1 MSLSQSMG
9 NMELSTVMSPKN
21 VRVIQLALYYD
32 FVLFN
37 MQQKPFRVLLASG
50 GGAIGNKERGTM
62 MTIPNPGQPS
72 SFVEFNPVKEL
83 HDALVQ
89 CLSDK
94 SKCDINGLNGHVEYL
109 KETVYRSEKIDEF
122 KTRRKT
128 TPAELYDLL
137 NPGDGD
143 INTAIQNAVRQ
154 IKEYPAAAAA
164 TVYLGDEVLNL
175 IFRNAAVHFLDGNT
189 VAAMRSIMD
198 DVIALPKRMGGRT
211 QRRGTKRRGT
221 KRRGTKRRGTKRH
234 NRRGRTRRH

>member
-1 MSLSQSMG
+1 MSLSQLMG
-9 NMELSTVMSPKN
+9 NMELSTVMSPEN

-32 FVLFN
+32 FVLYN
-37 MQQKPFRVLLASG
+37 MQQKPFGVLLVSG
-50 GGAIGNKERGTM
+50 GGAIGNRERGTM
-62 MTIPNPGQPS
+62 VDVPNKAQPS
-72 SFVEFNPVKEL
+72 LFVKIDTVKEL

-94 SKCDINGLNGHVEYL
+94 SKCDINGLNEHVEYL
-109 KETVYRSEKIDEF
+109 KETLYRSEKIDEF
-122 KTRRKT
+122 KTRGKT

-137 NPGDGD
+137 NPGNGD
-143 INTAIQNAVRQ
+143 INAAIQKAVRQ
-154 IKEYPAAAAA
+154 IKEYPAAAA

-198 DVIALPKRMGGRT
+198 DGIALPKRIGGRT

>member
-1 MSLSQSMG
+1 MSLSQLMG
-9 NMELSTVMSPKN
+9 NMELSTVMSPEN

-32 FVLFN
+32 FVLYN
-37 MQQKPFRVLLASG
+37 MQQKPFGVLLVSG

-62 MTIPNPGQPS
+62 MTVPNPGQPS
-72 SFVEFNPVKEL
+72 LFVKIDTVKEL
-83 HDALVQ
+83 HDTLVR

-94 SKCDINGLNGHVEYL
+94 SKCDINGLNEHVEYL
-109 KETVYRSEKIDEF
+109 KETLYRSEKIDEF
-122 KTRRKT
+122 KTRGKT

-137 NPGDGD
+137 NPGNGD
-143 INTAIQNAVRQ
+143 INAAIQKAVRQ
-154 IKEYPAAAAA
+154 IKEYPPAAAA

-198 DVIALPKRMGGRT
+198 DGIALPKRMGGR
-211 QRRGTKRRGT
+211 TKRRGT